1 MAGRPI
7 CSPDLASLQSV
18 QNAAPGRP
26 GPGRSGQLIV
36 TISAYALLFVL
47 GALQGVIGCFYYAGT
62 VGPVPAAA
70 LAFAVVV
77 FGTTAL
83 AGWGMQTPT
92 AGLMSAVG
100 WFAASFVLA
109 MATPGGSVVITNTAA
124 GKWFLYGGAAG
135 AAAGVVVAFAATS
148 RSRPSGSRPSRAGPS
163 RSRSSRAG
171 R

>member
-1 MAGRPI
+1 
-7 CSPDLASLQSV
+7 V